1 MTFRLLVAL
10 SPHGFGHAAMTLP
23 ILNDIRSKED
33 DIELILYSSLPKSL
47 LQSRLNFDFEYVDGI
62 DDFGLVMLS
71 STEVDLE
78 ATAKA
83 YNLRHLDW
91 GNRLKAEAGRLSRA
105 KPDLV
110 IANIPYLTL
119 AAAGHLGLPVLAL
132 SSLNWFDLYGSY
144 MAGRAEAEGILE
156 TIRQAHGAAS
166 KFLKL
171 TPCLPMDGLAGV
183 TELVELGPSARI
195 GRKDPERLRHSLDLP
210 KSDRVG
216 MVAYGGIATRLP
228 VEDWPLIEGW
238 TWLIPEGWGVRRKD
252 FRTFETSG
260 LAFPDLL
267 ASADLVVTKP
277 GYGTFTEAACNGVA
291 VLAQERPDWPE
302 TPYFDAWMR
311 DHARY
316 VVASERLIAE
326 GRIQGLIEEVMARQP
341 LELPQPTGIA
351 QASDIILKE
360 IQKLRTAL

>member
-23 ILNDIRSKED
+23 ILNNIKSKSHDID
-33 DIELILYSSLPKSL
+33 LILYSNLPKSL
-47 LQSRLNFDFEYVDGI
+47 LQSRLNFGFEYIDGI
-62 DDFGLVMLS
+62 DDFGLVMRS
-71 STEVDLE
+71 STQVDLD

-91 GNRLKAEAGRLSRA
+91 GNRLKTEAARLFTA
-105 KPDLV
+105 NPDLL

-119 AAAGHLGLPVLAL
+119 AAAGHLGLPALAL

-144 MAGRAEAEGILE
+144 MSGRAESEAILE
-156 TIRQAHGAAS
+156 TIRRAHGAAS

-195 GRKDPERLRHSLDLP
+195 GLKDPAGLRRALDIP
-210 KSDRVG
+210 PAHRVG

-228 VEDWPLIEGW
+228 VEDWPVIEGW
-238 TWLIPEGWGVRRKD
+238 TWLIPESWGLRRRD
-252 FRTFETSG
+252 FRSFETSG
-260 LAFPDLL
+260 LAFPDTL
-267 ASADLVVTKP
+267 ASVDLVVTKP

-291 VLAQERPDWPE
+291 VLAQARPDWPE

-316 VVASERLIAE
+316 DVASEKRIAE
-326 GRIQGLIEEVMARQP
+326 GRIQDRIEELMIRQT
-341 LELPQPTGIA
+341 LKLPQPTGIA
-351 QASDIILKE
+351 EASDIILKE
-360 IQKLRTAL
+360 IEKLRMAL

>member
-23 ILNDIRSKED
+23 ILNDIKSKSD
-33 DIELILYSSLPKSL
+33 DIDLILYSNLPKSL
-47 LQSRLNFDFEYVDGI
+47 LQSRLNFEFEYIDGI

-71 STEVDLE
+71 STDVDLD

-91 GNRLKAEAGRLSRA
+91 KNRLQAEADRLSLAR
-105 KPDLV
+105 PNLL

-119 AAAGHLGLPVLAL
+119 AAAGQLGLPALAL

-144 MAGRAEAEGILE
+144 MSGRAESEAILE
-156 TIRQAHGAAS
+156 TIRQAHGAAT

-171 TPCLPMDGLAGV
+171 TPCLPMEGLDRV
-183 TELVELGPSARI
+183 TELVLLGPSARI
-195 GRKDPERLRHSLDLP
+195 GQRNPAGLRRALEIPAAH
-210 KSDRVG
+210 RVG

-238 TWLIPEGWGVRRKD
+238 TWLIPEAWGLRRQD
-252 FRTFETSG
+252 FRSFETSG
-260 LAFPDLL
+260 LAFPDML

-291 VLAQERPDWPE
+291 VLAQARPDWPE

-316 VVASERLIAE
+316 DVASEKRIAE
-326 GRIQGLIEEVMARQP
+326 GRIQDRIEELMVRQP
-341 LELPQPTGIA
+341 LKLPQPTGIA
-351 QASDIILKE
+351 EASDIILKE
-360 IQKLRTAL
+360 IGKLRMAL